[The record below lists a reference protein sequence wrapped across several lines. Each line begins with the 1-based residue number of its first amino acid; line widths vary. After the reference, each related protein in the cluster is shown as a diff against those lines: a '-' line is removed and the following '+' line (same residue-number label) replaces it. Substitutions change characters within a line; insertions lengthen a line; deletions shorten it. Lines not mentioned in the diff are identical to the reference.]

1 MGLNLKSMTG
11 NDKKKA
17 SYFESG
23 FKGSSDL
30 SNLKNDASK
39 YYKNLTSY
47 NRGANSYGA
56 QLSADYN
63 KYRNAEPF
71 RYDLSSDM
79 LYKQYKDQYQ
89 LLGQQAMMDTMGQ
102 SAALTGGYGNSY
114 ASTAA
119 NQAYQSYLQQLND
132 KIPELYAQALNK
144 YNSDL
149 DKLYKNYSL
158 SQDMY
163 NTEESKKDKEYALLM
178 DKYNLSAGKRD
189 SLYNK
194 EYGQFSDDYA
204 HFLSAIDANES
215 SYWNEKNFAE
225 QQRQFNANLAEK
237 KRQYNSRLGL

>member
-1 MGLNLKSMTG
+1 MGLNLQSMTG

-63 KYRNAEPF
+63 KYRNAKPF

-102 SAALTGGYGNSY
+102 PPLLREVTETAMLRLPQIRHIKVIYGSLTTKFPNCMCRLLTNITQTLINYIRITVFHRICIIPKR
-114 ASTAA
+114 AK
-119 NQAYQSYLQQLND
+119 
-132 KIPELYAQALNK
+132 KI
-144 YNSDL
+144 
-149 DKLYKNYSL
+149 KN
-158 SQDMY
+158 
-163 NTEESKKDKEYALLM
+163 T
-178 DKYNLSAGKRD
+178 R
-189 SLYNK
+189 
-194 EYGQFSDDYA
+194 F
-204 HFLSAIDANES
+204 
-215 SYWNEKNFAE
+215 
-225 QQRQFNANLAEK
+225 
-237 KRQYNSRLGL
+237 